1 MDELFLL
8 PSAPVAMPRAYWE
21 DEYFLTSLLLVIE
34 PSEAEWK
41 RVEYAMEHHEVN
53 DYDMDILNK
62 EYGQSAIVIPHRKY
76 SLLTSE
82 FRSDK
87 HESYLGNQ
95 YEKWDPKK
103 ILEEAKFIHFSDWP
117 LPKPWLMPEAVDTTL
132 EANQPKCKGFKGF
145 DYDCSDREVWFG
157 TYKDFRERRQV
168 RS

>member
-62 EYGQSAIVIPHRKY
+62 EDGQSAIVIPR
-76 SLLTSE
+76 
-82 FRSDK
+82 
-87 HESYLGNQ
+87 Q
-95 YEKWDPKK
+95 
-103 ILEEAKFIHFSDWP
+103 
-117 LPKPWLMPEAVDTTL
+117 
-132 EANQPKCKGFKGF
+132 
-145 DYDCSDREVWFG
+145 
-157 TYKDFRERRQV
+157 QV
-168 RS
+168 RKVGPKEDTRGGKVHPFLRLAITETLVDAGSCGHDLGGQPAEV